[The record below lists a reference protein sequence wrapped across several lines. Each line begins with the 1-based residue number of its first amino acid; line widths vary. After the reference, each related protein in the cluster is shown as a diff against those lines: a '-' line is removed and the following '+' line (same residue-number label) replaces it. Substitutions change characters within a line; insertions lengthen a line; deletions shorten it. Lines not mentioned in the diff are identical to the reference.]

1 MMISCVTQIENEI
14 TLYNIEE
21 NSSNEVE
28 FRVM

>member
-14 TLYNIEE
+14 TLYNLEE